1 MAKTVNGAFETFLKD
16 KVNLDKD
23 ETTKARSSRDWLIA
37 QIGLFQNDET
47 FPKSYSEKDIHYG
60 SFARKTK
67 VRPLDDIDL
76 MICLSGQG
84 GHYNEYSDKIEITV
98 NPQSNLKS
106 FCNDYTYILN
116 SRKVLNKFISK
127 LANIPQ
133 YSNAEIKRNFEAAT
147 LKLKSYDWVFDI
159 VPCFF
164 TAPDVLGKT
173 YYLIPDGKGN
183 WKKTNPKID
192 KEKAANVNQKH
203 NGHVLN
209 VIRIVKYW
217 NKRPTMPSM
226 SSYLLETM
234 ILNYYDSKKD
244 SASQY
249 VDLEIAP
256 VLQYIETYIQYQ
268 VSDPK
273 GIQGN
278 INTLS
283 WDEITK
289 ISNRAKGDKLKAN
302 EALDFETKGD
312 LEKSINNWREIFGYE
327 FPKYE

>member
-60 SFARKTK
+60 SFARRTK
-67 VRPLDDIDL
+67 IRPLDDIDL

-98 NPQSNLKS
+98 NPQSNLKAL
-106 FCNDYTYILN
+106 CNDYSDILN
-116 SRKVLNKFISK
+116 SKIVINKFLSK
-127 LANIPQ
+127 LSNIPQ
-133 YSNAEIKRNFEAAT
+133 YSNAEIKRNLEAAT

-164 TAPDVLGKT
+164 TAPDALGKT

-183 WKKTNPKID
+183 WKKTDPRID
-192 KEKAANVNQKH
+192 KEKSANTNQKH
-203 NGHVLN
+203 SGYVLN
-209 VIRIVKYW
+209 VIRVIKYW

-226 SSYLLETM
+226 PSYLLETM
-234 ILNYYDSKKD
+234 ILNYYDSKTD
-244 SASQY
+244 TASQF
-249 VDLEIAP
+249 VDLEIGP
-256 VLQYIETYIQYQ
+256 VLAYIETYIQYQ

-278 INTLS
+278 INNLS

-289 ISNRAKGDKLKAN
+289 ISNRAKSDKLKAN
-302 EALDFETKGD
+302 EARRFESNND
-312 LEKSINNWREIFGYE
+312 HEKSINKWREILGNE